1 MTFSAPVTVGTCP
14 LGQVTGPAV
23 TWPAA
28 VAFRALRNLLPSSGP
43 NSLVTMWRHS
53 LLFSSDEEASRAL
66 SHAFRDLE
74 FQVET
79 CPEIF
84 SAVEKITSR
93 SFDVVVSD
101 WNEGLEAVFLLKT
114 VRDLKA
120 NHSAFT
126 LAIANAEA
134 AGAAREAGADLVLS
148 RPLIPDEIKYALLT
162 CDAFLIQMKSWLP
175 RLGPAQAEHAASK
188 QASASPPIKVSEDA
202 APVSKSSESKNWENG
217 SFDSLPRLRAW
228 PSPPPPRREDSA
240 SPVVAAEAIFDDDLL
255 YRSRVQTL
263 FRSPEPRFSTS
274 ASLRPRSRSRVLPG
288 LAIAVAFLSVGYVF
302 SEPLRGQGTTNS
314 VAKICG
320 RVLERTEG
328 WLSRPN
334 GDDTPAAAVLM
345 AQNQNENE
353 DDGGPLFAR
362 PGHAVGRIRVTP
374 VRDPSQAA
382 AGLPAEAT
390 KTISAETLPASQ
402 PPAAA
407 TSAVPIPDSLKVQ
420 VQNASM
426 RSVAER
432 ITPSLLAALEPVA
445 LSEDLSRR
453 LLLQK
458 VLPNYPEQAVK
469 ARLQG
474 PVVLQAWIARDG
486 TIQDLKLVRGSLLLG
501 QAAYRA
507 VKQWRYQ
514 PYLINGRAVEA
525 ETFVTVDFRLP

>member
-1 MTFSAPVTVGTCP
+1 MRP
-14 LGQVTGPAV
+14 
-23 TWPAA
+23 
-28 VAFRALRNLLPSSGP
+28 
-43 NSLVTMWRHS
+43 HS

-74 FQVET
+74 FEVET

-84 SAVEKITSR
+84 GAVEKITTR

-114 VRDLKA
+114 VRELKG

-126 LAIANAEA
+126 LAIASVEA

-148 RPLIPDEIKYALLT
+148 RPLLPDEVKYALLT
-162 CDAFLIQMKSWLP
+162 CDSFLVQMKSWLTRMGSP
-175 RLGPAQAEHAASK
+175 SAEPPIANQAGAKTSSDSPSWTTEGET
-188 QASASPPIKVSEDA
+188 SASEISENRA
-202 APVSKSSESKNWENG
+202 FN
-217 SFDSLPRLRAW
+217 SLPRLRPW
-228 PSPPPPRREDSA
+228 PSPPPQRRTETV
-240 SPVVAAEAIFDDDLL
+240 SPVVAAESIFEDDLL

-263 FRSPEPRFSTS
+263 FQAPQQTFSS
-274 ASLRPRSRSRVLPG
+274 SSSVLLKKGRSRVLPG
-288 LAIAVAFLSVGYVF
+288 LAIAIAFLSVGYVF
-302 SEPLRGQGTTNS
+302 SEPLRGEGTTNT

-328 WLSRPN
+328 WLHRPN
-334 GDDTPAAAVLM
+334 GDDTPAAAVQV
-345 AQNQNENE
+345 AEEN
-353 DDGGPLFAR
+353 GSPQFVR
-362 PGHAVGRIRVTP
+362 PGRAVGRITITP
-374 VRDPSQAA
+374 VRDPYQNAA
-382 AGLPAEAT
+382 APTPAAQAQPVPAEIQPSSPQPVAA
-390 KTISAETLPASQ
+390 SAIRR
-402 PPAAA
+402 
-407 TSAVPIPDSLKVQ
+407 IPESLKSQ
-420 VQNASM
+420 VQSASM

-458 VLPNYPEQAVK
+458 VLPNYPERAVK

-474 PVVLQAWIARDG
+474 PVVLQAWIGRDG

-501 QAAYRA
+501 EAAYRA

-514 PYLINGRAVEA
+514 PYLVNGRAVEA

>member
-1 MTFSAPVTVGTCP
+1 MRP
-14 LGQVTGPAV
+14 
-23 TWPAA
+23 
-28 VAFRALRNLLPSSGP
+28 
-43 NSLVTMWRHS
+43 HS

-74 FQVET
+74 FEVET

-84 SAVEKITSR
+84 SAVEKITTR

-114 VRDLKA
+114 VRELKG

-148 RPLIPDEIKYALLT
+148 QPLVPDEVKYALLT
-162 CDAFLIQMKSWLP
+162 CDSFLVQMKSWLTRMSSSP
-175 RLGPAQAEHAASK
+175 AKPIENRAGPETSGDSSSWAAESEI
-188 QASASPPIKVSEDA
+188 SASEISEDEI
-202 APVSKSSESKNWENG
+202 SENQAFNSV
-217 SFDSLPRLRAW
+217 PRLRPW
-228 PSPPPPRREDSA
+228 PSPPPQSHTECV
-240 SPVVAAEAIFDDDLL
+240 SPVVAAESIFEDDLL

-263 FRSPEPRFSTS
+263 FQAPQQTFSS
-274 ASLRPRSRSRVLPG
+274 SSSSILLKKGRSRVLPG

-302 SEPLRGQGTTNS
+302 NEPLRGEGTTNT

-320 RVLERTEG
+320 RVLERTQG
-328 WLSRPN
+328 WWHRPN
-334 GDDTPAAAVLM
+334 GDETPAATVQVAE
-345 AQNQNENE
+345 EN
-353 DDGGPLFAR
+353 GSPQFVR
-362 PGHAVGRIRVTP
+362 PGRAVGRITITP
-374 VRDPSQAA
+374 VRDPYQNDAVPT
-382 AGLPAEAT
+382 PAEPAQPVP
-390 KTISAETLPASQ
+390 AEIQ
-402 PPAAA
+402 PPRPQPVAA
-407 TSAVPIPDSLKVQ
+407 SAIRRIPESLKSQ
-420 VQNASM
+420 VQSASM

-458 VLPNYPEQAVK
+458 VLPNYPERAVR

-474 PVVLQAWIARDG
+474 PVVLQAWIGRDG
-486 TIQDLKLVRGSLLLG
+486 NIQDLKLVRGSLLLG
-501 QAAYRA
+501 EAAYRA

>member
-1 MTFSAPVTVGTCP
+1 MRP
-14 LGQVTGPAV
+14 
-23 TWPAA
+23 
-28 VAFRALRNLLPSSGP
+28 
-43 NSLVTMWRHS
+43 HS

-66 SHAFRDLE
+66 SRAFRDLE
-74 FQVET
+74 FDVET

-84 SAVEKITSR
+84 SAVEKITTR

-114 VRDLKA
+114 VRELKG

-126 LAIANAEA
+126 LAIANSEA
-134 AGAAREAGADLVLS
+134 VVAAHEAGADLVLS
-148 RPLIPDEIKYALLT
+148 RPLVPDEVKYALLT
-162 CDAFLIQMKSWLP
+162 CDAFLVQMKSWLT
-175 RLGPAQAEHAASK
+175 RLGPSPAEPQIENQAGTK
-188 QASASPPIKVSEDA
+188 PLGDSPDWTSENANFENPGFD
-202 APVSKSSESKNWENG
+202 PVTLENETAENQT
-217 SFDSLPRLRAW
+217 FNSLPRLRPW
-228 PSPPPPRREDSA
+228 PSPPPPRRTESF
-240 SPVVAAEAIFDDDLL
+240 SPVVAAESIFDDDLL

-263 FRSPEPRFSTS
+263 FQAPQPTFSSSSS
-274 ASLRPRSRSRVLPG
+274 ALLKKGRNRVLPG

-314 VAKICG
+314 VAQMCG

-328 WLSRPN
+328 WLHRPN
-334 GDDTPAAAVLM
+334 GDEAPAPAVQL
-345 AQNQNENE
+345 AEEN
-353 DDGGPLFAR
+353 GGPQFVR
-362 PGHAVGRIRVTP
+362 SGRAVSRITITP
-374 VRDPSQAA
+374 VRDPFQNEPVVT
-382 AGLPAEAT
+382 PAEPAQP
-390 KTISAETLPASQ
+390 IHAETQSPSPQPVPAS
-402 PPAAA
+402 
-407 TSAVPIPDSLKVQ
+407 AVSIPESLKMQ
-420 VQNASM
+420 VHSASM

-458 VLPNYPEQAVK
+458 VLPNYPERAVK

-474 PVVLQAWIARDG
+474 PVVLQAWIGRDG
-486 TIQDLKLVRGSLLLG
+486 TIQDLKLVRGSFLLG